1 MTHTHY
7 KVKHKT
13 GKEKTV
19 SVEEWIAL
27 STRSNNWAIIE
38 RLTSPAKA
46 EMPVAKVTPKVEQSK
61 EQ

>member
-19 SVEEWIAL
+19 SIEEWIAL
-27 STRSNNWAIIE
+27 STRSNNWTIIE
-38 RLTSPAKA
+38 RLTSHAKA
-46 EMPVAKVTPKVEQSK
+46 EMPVAKVTPKEK
-61 EQ
+61 E